1 MEVEVSNMSS
11 SGKKKDSIG
20 VGSISLNQAI
30 KQLNQSND
38 IIIDLIYKSNK
49 GEEKKGQVLMRGRL
63 DPIPDKST
71 TDVNN
76 KSLNNVN
83 GNNNTNNAMN
93 EANANSLSTN
103 NTSGN
108 KNNDTVVP
116 NNSLSSDSKLSNT
129 NIPATITQ
137 VTDTNIANNKA
148 NESKLGATPVDVKL
162 SNKLKLTLDNL
173 KVRDLVDLGS
183 KGFLG
188 VGKDLQDP
196 QLHIKIG
203 ETIFDTDRY
212 NIYGI
217 YAVNL

>member
-63 DPIPDKST
+63 EPIPDKST

-76 KSLNNVN
+76 NV
-83 GNNNTNNAMN
+83 TN
-93 EANANSLSTN
+93 
-103 NTSGN
+103 
-108 KNNDTVVP
+108 
-116 NNSLSSDSKLSNT
+116 SDSKFANT
-129 NIPATITQ
+129 NSTKDI
-137 VTDTNIANNKA
+137 NNNKA